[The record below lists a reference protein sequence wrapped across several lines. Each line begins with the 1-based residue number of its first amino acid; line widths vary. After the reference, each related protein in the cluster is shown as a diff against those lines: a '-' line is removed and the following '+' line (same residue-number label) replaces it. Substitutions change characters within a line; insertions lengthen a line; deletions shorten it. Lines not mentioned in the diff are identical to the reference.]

1 MCWCKSSPVTAQ
13 AEVGTQGIFASVLL
27 EAATDYRDYSEV
39 CHKLISYLGGM
50 ECAITNTTRK
60 HRPIIFWP
68 LLCVLDIIYFS
79 YFNHFSPRGLACYV
93 HLYSASHCWVYIY
106 IILSGN
112 CHCSTRSFWPWKCWC
127 VLNASVPFTVQ
138 GPHWGDVN
146 VELMCHFNRASPSVV
161 GMCITGVFLAAICW
175 SGHTLH
181 ISLCLFILCQISA
194 CQNKWFLMPDGQRA
208 TFGNLLCVEYTAD
221 RWKVGFTK
229 CIAMTLPSGRLFH
242 FNDLANTVIY
252 FSSILGIKVH
262 FETAFMPGSA

>member
-1 MCWCKSSPVTAQ
+1 MFWCKSSPVTAQ

-27 EAATDYRDYSEV
+27 EAATDYRDYREV

-79 YFNHFSPRGLACYV
+79 YFNHFSPRGLACYA

-106 IILSGN
+106 ITLSGN

-161 GMCITGVFLAAICW
+161 GMCITGVFLAAMCW

-181 ISLCLFILCQISA
+181 ISLCSFFARLVHVRTSGSLCLMVKGQHLGIFYVWSTLLTDERLALQSALPWPCQVAGSFI
-194 CQNKWFLMPDGQRA
+194 W
-208 TFGNLLCVEYTAD
+208 
-221 RWKVGFTK
+221 
-229 CIAMTLPSGRLFH
+229 MTLQ
-242 FNDLANTVIY
+242 
-252 FSSILGIKVH
+252 IL
-262 FETAFMPGSA
+262 